1 MQACDILDRDM
12 GFAGF
17 DDNKRSDVEEDG
29 KMKHSF
35 KERFAYWF
43 DTQMQKGSGAL
54 IRLLAIFS
62 ALAIVLITVLL
73 VAFGYSEAAFGADVF
88 WDSFAT
94 IINAWMPYY
103 SDGDGSIVYLIVMAV
118 AAIIGLLITSVL
130 IGIISNAIE
139 EHIDGLKDGK
149 SRVLESDHIVILGFI
164 PGEFTLIKQIV
175 LAAGSE
181 KRTIVI
187 ASDVSSEEMRQAV
200 LDNVEV
206 PKNIKLI
213 FRTIDIYDPA
223 SLEKLSLAASRH
235 VLINPMDDMKTI
247 KVLLAVSLLINSTDN
262 EKVRV
267 SALVSKNEH
276 RFPDTVAANHNVTTI
291 QMRNAIARMVA
302 HSCSQT
308 GLSDAFREVFS
319 FEGNEFYYIS
329 KEEAYG
335 MSFGE
340 LSYRLDKAV
349 PVGIIHEGKILLNP
363 SKDFKISEGDRIIIF
378 SEEAD
383 SAVFAD
389 TQYHEV
395 PMAKYRSSETDR
407 KVAIIGY
414 NASFKL
420 VYRELSENI
429 SEVIVAGIPEEKKE
443 SVIKASSV
451 SPDRKLTIFEDD
463 IDEAENM
470 TELAKKVDHVV
481 LLSDYSLDD
490 EEADIQSIFRIMR
503 FRDIR
508 TKNGLGFNITAEM
521 RKKSNLNLIRE
532 EEHMDYVVA
541 SNMSSL
547 FLAQL
552 CENYELDWL
561 YKEILASWGNELY
574 LKKAKDFGCDGTYT
588 TVQLRNLTL
597 SNNCVLL
604 GYLRAETYESFFNPG
619 LTEEIQLNAEDSLIV
634 LSEN

>member
-1 MQACDILDRDM
+1 
-12 GFAGF
+12 
-17 DDNKRSDVEEDG
+17 
-29 KMKHSF
+29 MKHSF

-43 DTQMQKGSGAL
+43 DTIMSRGSIAL
-54 IRLLAIFS
+54 IRLLAIVS
-62 ALAIVLITVLL
+62 VLAIVIITGLLILL
-73 VAFGYSEAAFGADVF
+73 GYSEAQMGADVF

-103 SDGDGSIVYLIVMAV
+103 SDGDGSIGYLIVMSF

-149 SRVLESDHIVILGFI
+149 SVVLEKDHVVILGFT
-164 PGEFTLIKQIV
+164 PGEYTLIKQIV

-187 ASDVSSEEMRQAV
+187 GSNTDCDEMRSSIT
-200 LDNVEV
+200 DNVDIPRNV
-206 PKNIKLI
+206 KLI
-213 FRTIDIYDPA
+213 FRTIDIFDPA
-223 SLEKLSLAASRH
+223 SLEKLSLASCKH
-235 VLINPMDDMKTI
+235 ILISPMDDNSTI
-247 KVLLAVSLLINSTDN
+247 KALLAVSLLINSTDN

-276 RFPDTVAANHNVTTI
+276 RFPETVAAKHNVTTI

-319 FEGNEFYYIS
+319 FDGNEFYYIEKS
-329 KEEAYG
+329 ETYG

-340 LSYRLDKAV
+340 LSYRLDNAV
-349 PVGIIHEGKILLNP
+349 PVGIIHEGKIMLNP
-363 SKDFKISEGDRIIIF
+363 SKDYKISEGDRIIVF
-378 SEEAD
+378 SEERE
-383 SAVFAD
+383 SAVLTD
-389 TQYHEV
+389 NSYHEV
-395 PMAKYRSSETDR
+395 PMNKYQSSETNR
-407 KVAIIGY
+407 KVAVIGY
-414 NASFKL
+414 NSSFKL
-420 VYRELSENI
+420 VYKQMADII
-429 SEVIVAGIPEEKKE
+429 SEVILAGVPSDKMAEAMKLKGGSDGRVLSFYEEDVDEPEN
-443 SVIKASSV
+443 
-451 SPDRKLTIFEDD
+451 L
-463 IDEAENM
+463 
-470 TELAKKVDHVV
+470 TELAKNADHIV

-503 FRDIR
+503 LRDIR
-508 TKNGLGFNITAEM
+508 TKYDLEFNITAEM

-552 CENYELDWL
+552 CENYELDGL
-561 YKEILASWGNELY
+561 FKEILANWGNELY
-574 LKKAKDFGCDGTYT
+574 LKKAGDFGLEGVYT
-588 TVQLRNLTL
+588 TVQLRNLAL
-597 SNNCVLL
+597 SNNAVLL
-604 GYLRAETYESFFNPG
+604 GYLRAGSYESFFNPG
-619 LTEEIQLNAEDSLIV
+619 LNEEIKLEAEDSLIV

>member
-1 MQACDILDRDM
+1 
-12 GFAGF
+12 
-17 DDNKRSDVEEDG
+17 
-29 KMKHSF
+29 MKHSF

-43 DTQMQKGSGAL
+43 DTQMQSGSASL
-54 IRLLAIFS
+54 IRLLAVAS
-62 ALAIVLITVLL
+62 AAAIALLTILL
-73 VAFGYSEAAFGADVF
+73 VALGYSEAEYGTDVF

-103 SDGDGSIVYLIVMAV
+103 SDGDGSIVYLVVMAV

-149 SRVLESDHIVILGFI
+149 SRVLESDHLVILGFI

-175 LAAGSE
+175 LAAGYE
-181 KRTIVI
+181 KRTVVI
-187 ASDVSSEEMRQAV
+187 ASNVSSEEMREAV
-200 LDNVEV
+200 YDNVDV
-206 PKNIKLI
+206 PKNVKLI

-223 SLEKLSLAASRH
+223 SLEKLSLTTSRH
-235 VLINPMDDMKTI
+235 ILINPMDDMNTI
-247 KVLLAVSLLINSTDN
+247 KALLAVSLLINSTDN

-276 RFPDTVAANHNVTTI
+276 RFPETVAAKHNVTTI

-319 FEGNEFYYIS
+319 FDGNEFYYIE

-335 MSFGE
+335 MSFAE
-340 LSYRLDKAV
+340 LSYKLDKAV
-349 PVGIIHEGKILLNP
+349 PVGVIHESKIMLNP
-363 SKDFKISEGDRIIIF
+363 DKDYKIAKGDRIIVF
-378 SEEAD
+378 SEEIE
-383 SAVFAD
+383 SASITD
-389 TQYHEV
+389 LQYHEM
-395 PMAKYRSSETDR
+395 PMGKYRSSDTD
-407 KVAIIGY
+407 KKIAIIGY

-420 VYRELSENI
+420 VYRELAENI
-429 SEVIVAGIPEEKKE
+429 SEVLVAGIPDEKKD
-443 SVIKASSV
+443 SVIKASAV
-451 SPDRKLTIFEDD
+451 AEKRKLTICEDD
-463 IDEAENM
+463 IDEAEIM
-470 TELAKKVDHVV
+470 TELAKNVDHVV
-481 LLSDYSLDD
+481 LLSDYTLGD

-503 FRDIR
+503 LRDIR
-508 TKNGLGFNITAEM
+508 TKNDLKFNITAEM

-574 LKKAKDFGCDGTYT
+574 LKKAKDFGLEGTYT
-588 TVQLRNLTL
+588 TVQLRNLAL
-597 SNNCVLL
+597 SNKCILL
-604 GYLRAETYESFFNPG
+604 GYLRAENYESFFNPG
-619 LTEEIQLNAEDSLIV
+619 LSEEIQLNAEDSLIV